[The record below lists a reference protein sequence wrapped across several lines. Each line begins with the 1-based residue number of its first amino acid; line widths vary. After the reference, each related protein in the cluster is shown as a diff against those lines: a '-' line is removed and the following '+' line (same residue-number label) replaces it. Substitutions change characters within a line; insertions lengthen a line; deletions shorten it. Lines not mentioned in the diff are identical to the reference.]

1 MFTTYHEVTA
11 DDRDVAAFIASRP
24 LSINLLALPAKMW
37 VARYGPRIVAVMMLN
52 TAPYLSID
60 VEQADRSTRSFVR
73 LYKLYQMVEAWLRIH
88 EIPAVCITITNTD
101 AHFQSIIRRLGY
113 VKAGVEV
120 DDNGN
125 EIETVFMKTL
135 TSARKV
141 A

>member
-24 LSINLLALPAKMW
+24 LSINLLSLPAKMW

-52 TAPYLSID
+52 TTPYLSID

-73 LYKLYQMVEAWLRIH
+73 LYKLYRLVETWLRIH
-88 EIPAVCITITNTD
+88 EIPAVCITVTNTD
-101 AHFQSIIRRLGY
+101 AHFQSIVRRLGY

-125 EIETVFMKTL
+125 EIETVFMKNFSTV
-135 TSARKV
+135 RKV